1 MMIRLITFG
10 RSNNRV
16 KIYNKKK
23 ESSLDIRGELTRLE
37 VTSKHDYKYNPINYF
52 CPNVCFPE
60 VYTADYMY
68 TFKDYEDKT
77 LLAILYAVQN
87 RLSVK

>member
-1 MMIRLITFG
+1 MIIKHITFG

-23 ESSLDIRGELTRLE
+23 ESNLDIRSELTRIE
-37 VTSKHDYKYNPINYF
+37 VTSKQDYKYNPLNYF
-52 CPNVCFPE
+52 SPNICFPE
-60 VYTADYMY
+60 LYTSDYMY

-87 RLSVK
+87 RFSFK